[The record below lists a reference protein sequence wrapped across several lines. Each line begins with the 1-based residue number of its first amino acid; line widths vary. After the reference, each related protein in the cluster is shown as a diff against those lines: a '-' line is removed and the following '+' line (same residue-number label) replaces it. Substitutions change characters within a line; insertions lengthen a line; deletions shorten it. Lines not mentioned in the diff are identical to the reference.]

1 MHFAVCDQKIKFI
14 SFKYLIMFLG
24 LLLIGLNTNEIS
36 LSQLIPQESRAGPQR
51 RI

>member
-1 MHFAVCDQKIKFI
+1 MHFAVCEQKIKF